1 MALAGLLAVGCS
13 ASTTVP
19 VLPATQSP
27 SAPAGTV
34 GTATATPS
42 ASASTRP
49 ASATPTPSA
58 PVLEV
63 SSVANFRDV
72 AGAGLPLP
80 DGDHMVT
87 GLVYRSAKLS
97 TASRADVARLA
108 KAGIGLV
115 IDLRTDAV
123 AARTPDPAI
132 RGADYELVNIYAA
145 YSTPPARPKSVA
157 DARAYMRDMNIRFV
171 SVPAQRAKVAE
182 AEELIA
188 DAKRP
193 VVVHCTEGKDRTGWI
208 SAMLQL
214 VAGADRDQVMAE
226 YLKSNEYRED
236 FLASSYRSTL
246 ASKGRTAAE
255 IQQAQYRV
263 RPEYLNAG
271 LAEMDGRFGG
281 LDGYLT
287 EGLGLSRATIDALR
301 ERLTA

>member
-1 MALAGLLAVGCS
+1 MALAGLLVAGCS
-13 ASTTVP
+13 AGTTVP
-19 VLPATQSP
+19 VLPATGSS
-27 SAPAGTV
+27 SAPGGTV
-34 GTATATPS
+34 AATPS

-49 ASATPTPSA
+49 ASGTPTPGGPA
-58 PVLEV
+58 LEV
-63 SSVANFRDV
+63 SSVGNFRDV

-97 TASRADVARLA
+97 TASRADVTRLE

-145 YSTPPARPKSVA
+145 YSTPPARPTSVEN
-157 DARAYMRDMNIRFV
+157 ARAYMRDMNVHFV

-182 AEELIA
+182 ALELIA
-188 DAKRP
+188 DARRP

-226 YLKSNEYRED
+226 YLKSNEYRKD

-263 RPEYLNAG
+263 RAEYLNAG